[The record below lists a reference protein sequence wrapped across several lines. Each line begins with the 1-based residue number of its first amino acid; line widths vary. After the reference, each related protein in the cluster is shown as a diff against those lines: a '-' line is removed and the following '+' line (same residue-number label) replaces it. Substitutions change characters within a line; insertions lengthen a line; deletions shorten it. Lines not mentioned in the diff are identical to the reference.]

1 MKVVPT
7 GMKEKPSFEP
17 KGDEGVVHGNVWVG
31 VFRTETASAKV
42 LRPEYTCHACE
53 AA

>member
-1 MKVVPT
+1 MKVVLT
-7 GMKEKPSFEP
+7 GMREKPFEP
-17 KGDEGVVHGNVWVG
+17 KRDERVAPGNVWVG

-42 LRPEYTCHACE
+42 LRPEYTCYACR